1 VDDVP
6 GEPAREGAGARPVLS
21 AAAAAGRWRLAAG
34 ALAAAA
40 LLLLGRALDAPALL
54 GQALDAIRGLGPWG
68 PVLFVPLYVVA
79 TVLFL
84 PGVVLTLG
92 AGAVFGVLR
101 GTITV
106 SIAATLG
113 ATAAFLVGRYLAR
126 DAVARR
132 IEASPRFR
140 ALDEAVAGEGWKI
153 VGLARL
159 SPVFPFNVLNYAFGV
174 TRVPLRDFVL
184 ASWVGMLPGTVM
196 YVYIGS
202 VAGELA
208 TLGAADRART
218 PAEWAFYGVGLAAT
232 VAVTVV
238 LTRLARRALARRVHA
253 RAEAAG

>member
-1 VDDVP
+1 
-6 GEPAREGAGARPVLS
+6 
-21 AAAAAGRWRLAAG
+21 
-34 ALAAAA
+34 
-40 LLLLGRALDAPALL
+40 
-54 GQALDAIRGLGPWG
+54 
-68 PVLFVPLYVVA
+68 
-79 TVLFL
+79 
-84 PGVVLTLG
+84 
-92 AGAVFGVLR
+92 
-101 GTITV
+101 V